1 MAALT
6 MPGMQ
11 EGIKKTPTANK
22 RDKQR
27 RKRARRR
34 MRNGEEGPQGIL
46 PEFIPPGYS
55 VKD

>member
-46 PEFIPPGYS
+46 PEFIPPGTA
-55 VKD
+55 